1 MKESKHCR
9 ELNMTVETWPLPS
22 FLFFFPP
29 SCYFSQIYK
38 AQRVFERNKKFPFHL
53 RLSERLQAVEGR
65 NRYKSTHK
73 IVAKL
78 YKNILHPLLK
88 NRTLL
93 EAIYFPSQKGV
104 QY

>member
-1 MKESKHCR
+1 MAAAKFF
-9 ELNMTVETWPLPS
+9 V
-22 FLFFFPP
+22 FFPP

-38 AQRVFERNKKFPFHL
+38 AQRVFERNKKFPFL
-53 RLSERLQAVEGR
+53 MLSARLQAVEGR

-88 NRTLL
+88 SRTLL

-104 QY
+104 RY